1 MRRFFEFIV
10 IAPVLGI
17 LYICVGTFLLGYLY
31 MLSLKIVIARGTGG
45 LINTL
50 ELLSAKI
57 KEVTDNVD

>member
-10 IAPVLGI
+10 MTPVLGI
-17 LYICVGTFLLGYLY
+17 LYLCVGTLLLGYLY
-31 MLSLKIVIARGTGG
+31 MLSLKIVIARGPGG

>member
-10 IAPVLGI
+10 MAPVLGI
-17 LYICVGTFLLGYLY
+17 LYICVATFLLGYLY

>member
-10 IAPVLGI
+10 MAPVLGI
-17 LYICVGTFLLGYLY
+17 LYICVGTLLLGYLY
-31 MLSLKIVIARGTGG
+31 MLSLKVVIARGTGG